1 VIAVVVGRIAAA
13 ETIAMKR
20 AAVLALALAGIGLTA
35 GSAAVF
41 GLWAPGAPAPKA
53 TIEPAWAEAKWPFLL
68 DQWGIGRAFVCE
80 PAACGVKVEVTI
92 RPKIGFCNC
101 SAGVYDDS
109 ELERVADTDLKSRK
123 FQPLGPSR
131 PIKVGWMY
139 GLSRPY
145 VAIDEETGAAGERLI
160 SVAFNDECDAVVALA
175 ALGSGDP
182 DVIEPAVI
190 DFLKTRS
197 LVLWVKKELGLEYVY
212 REF

>member
-1 VIAVVVGRIAAA
+1 
-13 ETIAMKR
+13 MKR
-20 AAVLALALAGIGLTA
+20 AAVVALVMAGIGLTA

-41 GLWAPGAPAPKA
+41 GLRTPGASVPKA
-53 TIEPAWAEAKWPFLL
+53 TIEPAWTEAKWPFLL

-80 PAACGVKVEVTI
+80 PADCGVKVEVTI

-101 SAGVYDDS
+101 SAGVYDDN

-131 PIKVGWMY
+131 PIKVGWMD

-145 VAIDEETGAAGERLI
+145 VAIDEESGAARERLI
-160 SVAFNDECDAVVALA
+160 SIAFNDGCDAVVALA

>member
-1 VIAVVVGRIAAA
+1 
-13 ETIAMKR
+13 MKR
-20 AAVLALALAGIGLTA
+20 AAVLALAIAGIGLTA

-41 GLWAPGAPAPKA
+41 GLRTTAPKA
-53 TIEPAWAEAKWPFLL
+53 TIEPVWTEAKWPFLL

-80 PAACGVKVEVTI
+80 PADCGVKVEVTI

-101 SAGVYDDS
+101 SAGVYDDN

-123 FQPLGPSR
+123 FEPLGPSH

-145 VAIDEETGAAGERLI
+145 VAIDEETGAARERLI

-175 ALGSGDP
+175 ALGGGDP
-182 DVIEPAVI
+182 NVIEPAVI

>member
-1 VIAVVVGRIAAA
+1 MDRIAAA

-41 GLWAPGAPAPKA
+41 GLRAPAPAPKA
-53 TIEPAWAEAKWPFLL
+53 TIEPVWTDAKWPFLL

-80 PAACGVKVEVTI
+80 PADCGIKVEITI

-101 SAGVYDDS
+101 SAGVYDDN
-109 ELERVADTDLKSRK
+109 ELERVADTDLRSRK
-123 FQPLGPSR
+123 FRALGPSS

-139 GLSRPY
+139 GRSRPY
-145 VAIDEETGAAGERLI
+145 VAIDDETGAEGERLI
-160 SVAFNDECDAVVALA
+160 SVAFNDECDAVVALV

-190 DFLKTRS
+190 SFLKTRP

-212 REF
+212 REW